1 MRIVIAMNMSH
12 DNQKPQCD
20 NKECDTKETPPTPI
34 VRRRWVRRM
43 FFKNSYDYSIIK
55 TITV

>member
-1 MRIVIAMNMSH
+1 MRIVIAMNLSH

-20 NKECDTKETPPTPI
+20 NKECDTKETLPRRGRWA
-34 VRRRWVRRM
+34 RRR

-55 TITV
+55 TITI